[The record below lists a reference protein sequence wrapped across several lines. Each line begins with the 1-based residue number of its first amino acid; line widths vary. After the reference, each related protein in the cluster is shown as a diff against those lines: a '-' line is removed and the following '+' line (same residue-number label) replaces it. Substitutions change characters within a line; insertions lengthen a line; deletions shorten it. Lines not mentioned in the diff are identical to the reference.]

1 MDARAIRSLLD
12 IQSMQTLGAVQSQSI
27 NYETSLFSTMLSEVL
42 NATSNDNLQSNYFQ
56 HNAFGL
62 SGSLQTFENLRY
74 RNPEAVY
81 MPAVLNGLERYTN
94 YSVHVDMQ
102 TTMTDNQFTH
112 VIRQAADAYN
122 LPEQL
127 ISSVIRQE
135 SNFNPDAISHAG
147 ATGLMQLMP
156 GTAKYLGVKNSFD
169 PEQNI
174 MGGAKYLRQML
185 NQFGDV
191 ELALAAYNAG
201 PGNVKKYG
209 GIPPFKETQ
218 RYVATVLNYYNR
230 SIG

>member
-12 IQSMQTLGAVQSQSI
+12 IQSMQTLGAVQSQAI

-62 SGSLQTFENLRY
+62 SGSLQTLESLRY

-81 MPAVLNGLERYTN
+81 MPAVLTGLERYTN
-94 YSVHVDMQ
+94 YSVHEDIQPMN
-102 TTMTDNQFTH
+102 DNQFTH

-135 SNFNPDAISHAG
+135 SNFNPNAISHAG
-147 ATGLMQLMP
+147 ASGLMQLMP
-156 GTAKYLGVKNSFD
+156 GTAKYLGVKNSLD

>member
-12 IQSMQTLGAVQSQSI
+12 IQSMQALGTVQSQSLSHG
-27 NYETSLFSTMLSEVL
+27 TSLFSMMLGEVL
-42 NATSNDNLQSNYFQ
+42 GNSGNDNIGRDYFQ
-56 HNAFGL
+56 QNAFGL
-62 SGSLQTFENLRY
+62 SGSIQTIDSLRY
-74 RNPEAVY
+74 NNPEGVY
-81 MPAVLNGLERYTN
+81 KPSVLNGLLNTTN
-94 YSVHVDMQ
+94 KTIYQSMQ
-102 TTMTDNQFTH
+102 SQMTDNQYTDY
-112 VIRQAADAYN
+112 IRQAADAYQ

-135 SNFNPDAISHAG
+135 SNFNPDAVSHAG

-169 PEQNI
+169 PQQNI

-185 NQFGDV
+185 NQFENV

-218 RYVATVLNYYNR
+218 RYVANVLNYYNQ
-230 SIG
+230 SYV